1 MISKPYVIQSMNVHY
16 EDNEWENEKREI
28 TLERAIEAAERQLA
42 SDHKFGFDGWYLYR
56 IIDDRTNEELWRS

>member
-1 MISKPYVIQSMNVHY
+1 MVSKPYTIQSMNVSH

-42 SDHKFGFDGWYLYR
+42 SDYALGFEGWYLYR
-56 IIDDRTNEELWRS
+56 IIDSRTNEELWRS